1 MRPPTL
7 DGWLILEPGCLSH
20 RAYRILGSRVP
31 LARRI
36 PICIQSGTIRYS
48 RARLRR
54 LIPRRSRQLIFRE
67 VCTDPDLDLIDRQSK
82 VLCLLCL
89 LGWRAV
95 ADTDLVVIGH
105 WESRFEEHVR
115 CLHVVLEIGLRATVY
130 H

>member
-31 LARRI
+31 LAGRI
-36 PICIQSGTIRYS
+36 PISIQSGIIRYS

-54 LIPRRSRQLIFRE
+54 LIPRSGQLIFRQ
-67 VCTDPDLDLIDRQSK
+67 VSTNPDLDLIYRQSK
-82 VLCLLCL
+82 LLCLLYL

-95 ADTDLVVIGH
+95 TYTDLVFIGH

-115 CLHVVLEIGLRATVY
+115 CLHVVIEIGLGATVY